1 MRRSAPVPLPGIH
14 GSECG
19 EAKNQLATGRR
30 YELHFQSMLQRSR
43 DWTFPCDSE
52 GHVDMNAMTER
63 DRINYLFARAL
74 MGIDLD
80 LPRIREI

>member
-1 MRRSAPVPLPGIH
+1 
-14 GSECG
+14 
-19 EAKNQLATGRR
+19 
-30 YELHFQSMLQRSR
+30 
-43 DWTFPCDSE
+43 
-52 GHVDMNAMTER
+52 MNAMTER